1 MSARKILIAEDD
13 PRILELY
20 RLIFSGED
28 LSGDGINR
36 GSGSTVG
43 CITYAD
49 PRQMVRDYRHMYEQG
64 RQISLCIL
72 DMRMPKQNGLVTA
85 EQLRAIDP
93 EIDIVVSSAYDDF
106 GSAEIRARLR
116 ERVYFVRKPFDYEV
130 ISLMVESLVDSW
142 EMRQELRRESAFL
155 TGLIEA
161 SHDLIFMKDPEGVYL
176 TCNQRFAAFA
186 KCPRDKV
193 IGGTDCDF
201 LPQEVCTAFRE
212 QDRQVIESGKSLTY
226 RETVDDP
233 DGGRCLLETI
243 KSPVFSD
250 KGKVM
255 GILGIARD
263 ISKRRGG
270 DTEDAI

>member
-1 MSARKILIAEDD
+1 
-13 PRILELY
+13 
-20 RLIFSGED
+20 
-28 LSGDGINR
+28 
-36 GSGSTVG
+36 
-43 CITYAD
+43 
-49 PRQMVRDYRHMYEQG
+49 MYEQG